1 MAREDTPLD
10 QETFDRV
17 LAEELAKG
25 TDRRVAEG
33 RARSAGVRALKAK
46 SGEAAAAP
54 AAAAPGESATAS
66 GDGAAAPAVAEP
78 PAPAAAS
85 APAAAAAATPA
96 APAGA
101 VAPAAVGTTIAP
113 TRQAPGPTGNVPEP
127 KKGAEEKHR
136 LLALVPP
143 EGIQRVE
150 REQGD
155 RINVWPH
162 LLIEEFVA
170 MLVVTA
176 GLVIFSTFVNAP
188 LRELAN
194 PNLTP
199 NPSKAPWY
207 FLGLQELLRYFHP
220 MVAGVL
226 FAPTIVLLALAV
238 VPYIDRNPST
248 KPGDRKIAIT
258 MFTMLMMFGATL
270 TIIGSF
276 FRGTGYNWVWPWAQ
290 GVFFEL

>member
-1 MAREDTPLD
+1 MPGREDTPLD
-10 QETFDRV
+10 QGVFDST
-17 LAEELAKG
+17 LEAELAKG

-33 RARSAGVRALKAK
+33 RARSAAVRAYRAQH
-46 SGEAAAAP
+46 GE
-54 AAAAPGESATAS
+54 
-66 GDGAAAPAVAEP
+66 
-78 PAPAAAS
+78 PAPAPK
-85 APAAAAAATPA
+85 PAAAAAAGGDGGDGRAAAASAAPGA

-101 VAPAAVGTTIAP
+101 APTGAATAAAPGGVATAPARTAP
-113 TRQAPGPTGNVPEP
+113 APTGNVPTP
-127 KKGAEEKHR
+127 KKGAADKHR

-162 LLIEEFVA
+162 LLTEEFVA
-170 MLVVTA
+170 MMIVFAATI
-176 GLVIFSTFVNAP
+176 IFSTFVNAP

-220 MVAGVL
+220 LVAGISI
-226 FAPTIVLLALAV
+226 PTFLLVALAA
-238 VPYIDRNPST
+238 VPYLDRNPST
-248 KPGDRKIAIT
+248 KPGDRKLAIT
-258 MFTMLMMFGATL
+258 LFTMMFMFGATL

-276 FRGTGYNWVWPWAQ
+276 FRGPGYNWTWPWAQ